1 VELEQSYTAIQ
12 AQGLGLAAVSYDPV
26 DVLKSFAGRKQIT
39 FPMLSD
45 PGSKIIRKYGILNE
59 TVEKTNP
66 FFGVPYP
73 GTYVLDAKGVVI
85 AKYFEDDYKERE
97 TAASILVRQFGLTP
111 AGPHTTQQAKQLSL
125 TTSASTQTVAT
136 GEHVALVIDIE
147 LKPKMHV
154 YAPGVEHYIA
164 IDWLMEPTDA
174 AKVEAV
180 TWPKAEVL
188 RLEAIKETVPVYHD
202 SIHLVREIV
211 LAPDAKLKA
220 ALNEKGEVTVK
231 GTLRYQACDDRMCYV
246 PASVPVQWTFRYQ
259 PLDRER
265 FKK

>member
-1 VELEQSYTAIQ
+1 VELEQSYPAIRE
-12 AQGLGLAAVSYDPV
+12 QGLGLAAVSYDSV
-26 DVLKSFAGRKQIT
+26 DVLKSFAARKQIT

-45 PGSKIIRKYGILNE
+45 PGSKIIRSYGILNE
-59 TVEKTNP
+59 SVEKTNQ

-73 GTYVLDAKGVVI
+73 GTYVLDAKGVVV

-111 AGPHTTQQAKQLSL
+111 AGPHAVQQAKQMSLS
-125 TTSASTQTVAT
+125 TSASTQTIAT

-164 IDWLMEPTDA
+164 IDWQMEPADA
-174 AKVEAV
+174 VKADAV
-180 TWPKAEVL
+180 TWPKPEIL
-188 RLEAIKETVPVYHD
+188 HLDAINETVPVYKD
-202 SIHLVREIV
+202 KIHVVREV
-211 LAPDAKLKA
+211 VFAPDAKLKA
-220 ALNEKGEVTVK
+220 ALNDKGEITVK
-231 GTLRYQACDDRMCYV
+231 GILRYQACDDRMCYV
-246 PASVPVQWTFRYQ
+246 PATVPLQWTFTYQ
-259 PLDRER
+259 ALDRQR

>member
-1 VELEQSYTAIQ
+1 VELEQSYPAIK
-12 AQGLGLAAVSYDPV
+12 AQGLGLVAVSYDSV
-26 DVLKSFAGRKQIT
+26 DVLKSFAARKQIT

-45 PGSKIIRKYGILNE
+45 PGSKIIRSYGILNE
-59 TVEKTNP
+59 TVEKSNP

-73 GTYVLDAKGVVI
+73 GTYVLDTKGVVV
-85 AKYFEDDYKERE
+85 AKYFEEDYKERE
-97 TAASILVRQFGLTP
+97 TAASILVRQFGLAP
-111 AGPHTTQQAKQLSL
+111 AGPHMTQQAKQLSL
-125 TTSASTQTVAT
+125 TTFASTQTIAT

-154 YAPGVEHYIA
+154 YAPGVENYIA

-174 AKVEAV
+174 AKAEAV
-180 TWPKAEVL
+180 MWPKAEVL
-188 RLEAIKETVPVYHD
+188 RLDAIKETVPVYKD
-202 SIHLVREIV
+202 SIHLVRDIIF
-211 LAPDAKLKA
+211 APDAKLKA

-231 GTLRYQACDDRMCYV
+231 GMLRYQACDDRMCYV
-246 PASVPVQWTFRYQ
+246 PATVPVQWTFGYQ